1 MAVPLFLEFSG
12 KAECRATFQFSRL
25 FTRASTNGK
34 YWFVAEKKLKKKKK
48 KPFYVIIGYN

>member
-25 FTRASTNGK
+25 FTRAGTNGNS
-34 YWFVAEKKLKKKKK
+34 WFVAEKIEKRRKEAL
-48 KPFYVIIGYN
+48 FT